1 MRVRV
6 ENGIMH
12 HKLLLGSTALV
23 GASLLLANT
32 VAAQEF
38 EVSLQGYTEFGLTGA
53 TEETFFNNDES
64 NRGYGFFM
72 DNEIHILADG
82 EANGVLY
89 GSYVELEV
97 YKDNYQGGSD
107 SGADEANL
115 YFSGGF
121 GRIELGRN
129 DGAEDLMFVGAED
142 AQAGTGGLDGDTR
155 NLGLI
160 NIFDSDDAAK
170 ATYFTPRIAGFQLG
184 VSYIPDTGDNASS
197 RTAASGNVTDTNDA
211 DIEEFF
217 GGGVN
222 WTGAFGA
229 VDMILSAVGAWG
241 DGESDD
247 IDDVKD
253 WSVGGRLGAG
263 GLQFGVT
270 YGSRNVTIVGA
281 DNFEAEFGS
290 LGLKYGFG
298 PANVSV
304 GFERDWFDDLD
315 DNNIFIVSGDIGI
328 LPGVVMKADVS
339 YATDDPFGDSDADG
353 DPESDDTLSGVLTV
367 QVSY

>member
-23 GASLLLANT
+23 GASLLLAT
-32 VAAQEF
+32 TAAAQEF

-53 TEETFFNNDES
+53 TEDTFFNSPES
-64 NRGYGFFM
+64 NRSYGFFM
-72 DNEIHILADG
+72 DTEIHILADG

-97 YKDNYQGGSD
+97 YKDTYQGGSD
-107 SGADEANL
+107 TGADEANL

-155 NLGLI
+155 NLGI
-160 NIFDSDDAAK
+160 IQIFDSDDAAK

-184 VSYIPDTGDNASS
+184 VSYVPDTGDNA
-197 RTAASGNVTDTNDA
+197 AARNGQGNVTDTNEF

-229 VDMILSAVGAWG
+229 VDMILSAVGSWG
-241 DGESDD
+241 DGESDTV
-247 IDDVKD
+247 DDVKD
-253 WSVGGRLGAG
+253 WSVGGRLGVG
-263 GLQFGVT
+263 GLQFGVG
-270 YGSRNVTIVGA
+270 YGSRNVTIVGG
-281 DNFEAEFGS
+281 DNFDAEFGS
-290 LGLKYGFG
+290 IGLKYGFG

-315 DNNIFIVSGDIGI
+315 DNNIFVVSGDIGI

-339 YATDDPFGDSDADG
+339 YATDDPDG
-353 DPESDDTLSGVLTV
+353 DQTDTGPESDDTLSGVLTV